1 MLFPIVFLIMPAL
14 FIVLLVPIVI
24 IDHGRAVGGA
34 LVRPVP
40 NLTLRRED
48 GRVVAESVIVADS
61 TMRRLRGLLGKG
73 DLPSGHGIL
82 LRPAWSI
89 HTAFMR
95 FPIDV
100 VFLDADQV
108 VVKIVPRLSPFK
120 TASCRGAREVIELRA
135 GECDR
140 RGLSLG
146 DRVAWAARANVDEV
160 PVRPGAELAV
170 DASRQRR
177 AREQGP
183 ALPQARAVPARR
195 QGIDVVASVP
205 PSGAADAAGGES
217 ADVVVIDTG
226 DMLTEGLRLAN
237 VTRARRPEAT
247 VVLVGE
253 RAEERSLS
261 ACGSTRSGTRP
272 KGSSRPS
279 RARSHAKLDRLA
291 SVCGIAET
299 EDCGRTGE
307 GIVVD
312 AVKRAWR

>member
-1 MLFPIVFLIMPAL
+1 M
-14 FIVLLVPIVI
+14 
-24 IDHGRAVGGA
+24 
-34 LVRPVP
+34 RPVP

-73 DLPSGHGIL
+73 DLPSGQGIL

-108 VVKIVPRLSPFK
+108 VVKIVPRLAAFK

-146 DRVAWAARANVDEV
+146 DRVAWAARSTVDEV
-160 PVRPGAELAV
+160 PARPGAELAV
-170 DASRQRR
+170 DRRGSVVLASKDQRYLKLVR
-177 AREQGP
+177 FLLDGK
-183 ALPQARAVPARR
+183 
-195 QGIDVVASVP
+195 GIDVVASVP

-253 RAEERSLS
+253 RAEERSPV
-261 ACGSTRSGTRP
+261 GMRVYE
-272 KGSSRPS
+272 KW
-279 RARSHAKLDRLA
+279 D
-291 SVCGIAET
+291 ET
-299 EDCGRTGE
+299 EG
-307 GIVVD
+307 VVA
-312 AVKRAWR
+312 AVESALARKAG

>member
-1 MLFPIVFLIMPAL
+1 M
-14 FIVLLVPIVI
+14 
-24 IDHGRAVGGA
+24 
-34 LVRPVP
+34 RPVP

-48 GRVVAESVIVADS
+48 GRVVADSVVVADS
-61 TMRRLRGLLGKG
+61 TMRRLRGLLGKR
-73 DLPSGHGIL
+73 DLPAGHGVL

-108 VVKIVPRLSPFK
+108 VVKIVPRLAPFK

-160 PVRPGAELAV
+160 AARPGAELAV
-170 DASRQRR
+170 DRRGSVVLASKDQRYLKLVR
-177 AREQGP
+177 FLLDGK
-183 ALPQARAVPARR
+183 
-195 QGIDVVASVP
+195 GIDVVASVP

-253 RAEERSLS
+253 RAEERSPV
-261 ACGSTRSGTRP
+261 GMRIYE
-272 KGSSRPS
+272 KW
-279 RARSHAKLDRLA
+279 D
-291 SVCGIAET
+291 ET
-299 EDCGRTGE
+299 EG
-307 GIVVD
+307 VVA
-312 AVKRAWR
+312 AVESALARKAG

>member
-1 MLFPIVFLIMPAL
+1 M
-14 FIVLLVPIVI
+14 
-24 IDHGRAVGGA
+24 
-34 LVRPVP
+34 RPVP

-48 GRVVAESVIVADS
+48 GRVVAESVTVADS

-73 DLPSGHGIL
+73 DLPSGQGIL

-108 VVKIVPRLSPFK
+108 VVKIVPRLAPFK

-160 PVRPGAELAV
+160 AVRPGAELAV
-170 DASRQRR
+170 DRRGSVVLASKDQRYLKLVR
-177 AREQGP
+177 FLLDGK
-183 ALPQARAVPARR
+183 
-195 QGIDVVASVP
+195 GIDVVASVP

-253 RAEERSLS
+253 RSEERSPV
-261 ACGSTRSGTRP
+261 GMRVYE
-272 KGSSRPS
+272 KW
-279 RARSHAKLDRLA
+279 D
-291 SVCGIAET
+291 ET
-299 EDCGRTGE
+299 EG
-307 GIVVD
+307 VVA
-312 AVKRAWR
+312 AVESALARKAG

>member
-1 MLFPIVFLIMPAL
+1 M
-14 FIVLLVPIVI
+14 
-24 IDHGRAVGGA
+24 
-34 LVRPVP
+34 RPVP

-48 GRVVAESVIVADS
+48 GRVVAESVTVADS
-61 TMRRLRGLLGKG
+61 TTRRLRGLLGKG

-108 VVKIVPRLSPFK
+108 VVKIVPRLPAFK
-120 TASCRGAREVIELRA
+120 TASCRGAREVVELRA

-146 DRVAWAARANVDEV
+146 DRVAWAARATVDDV
-160 PVRPGAELAV
+160 PAAVGAELAADRRGTV
-170 DASRQRR
+170 VLASKDQRYLKLVR
-177 AREQGP
+177 FLLDGK
-183 ALPQARAVPARR
+183 
-195 QGIDVVASVP
+195 GIDVVASVP
-205 PSGAADAAGGES
+205 PSGAADAAGGEA

-226 DMLTEGLRLAN
+226 DTVGEGLRLAN

-253 RAEERSLS
+253 HAEDRAPAGMRIYEKWDDTDGVVAAVES
-261 ACGSTRSGTRP
+261 AL
-272 KGSSRPS
+272 
-279 RARSHAKLDRLA
+279 ARKA
-291 SVCGIAET
+291 G
-299 EDCGRTGE
+299 
-307 GIVVD
+307 
-312 AVKRAWR
+312 